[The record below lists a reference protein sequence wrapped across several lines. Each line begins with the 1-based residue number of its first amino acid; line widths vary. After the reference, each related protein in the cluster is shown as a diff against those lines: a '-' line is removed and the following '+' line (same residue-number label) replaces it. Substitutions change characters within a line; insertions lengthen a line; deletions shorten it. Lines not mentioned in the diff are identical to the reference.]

1 MNGYFDHN
9 ATTPLSPPAREA
21 YLEASDRYWHNPS
34 GLYREAAVA
43 RRGVTAGLERQG
55 PGALGVGVPQQHAA
69 HGAVAAL
76 DGPQHAAV
84 DQVTDQAQREGG
96 RCQHKHLA
104 LTVRGNQQSC
114 QKSTPHGDEIIE
126 ASKLGADIAN
136 VYATRKDALLE
147 QELEYA
153 VKAGEIDLNRA
164 NCSAAELAQSIRL
177 AAGGLKQGA
186 ADFADY
192 QKKLKGFLPVIFA
205 GLRLD

>member
-1 MNGYFDHN
+1 MSS
-9 ATTPLSPPAREA
+9 TPDKRTSILASAEIQFSRYGFRRTSMDDIARETGISR
-21 YLEASDRYWHNPS
+21 AS
-34 GLYREAAVA
+34 LYSYFENKEDIF
-43 RRGVTAGLERQG
+43 RGVCEAFFADSFDTATREMRSL
-55 PGALGVGVPQQHAA
+55 
-69 HGAVAAL
+69 
-76 DGPQHAAV
+76 
-84 DQVTDQAQREGG
+84 REGKAPVDVVERFFVG
-96 RCQHKHLA
+96 LCAFYARFYGVLE
-104 LTVRGNQQSC
+104 
-114 QKSTPHGDEIIE
+114 STPHGDEIIE

-153 VKAGEIDLNRA
+153 AKAGEIDLNRA